1 LKQANQGDLFMN
13 IAVIGSGNVGG
24 TLGRRWAELGH
35 QVIFGSRD
43 PHSQKVK
50 ALLAASPQARAATAG
65 DAAAQA
71 EVVALATPW
80 PGLEQIVT
88 GLGDLRGKV
97 VIDCTN
103 PIAPGFQLA
112 VGVTT
117 SGAEQVAGW
126 ATGARVVKAF
136 NTTGWENMADPLY
149 DGEPI
154 TMFICGDD
162 AQAKAVVTELA
173 EALGFEVAD
182 VGDLTTARFVEPLA
196 MVWIT
201 LAIVRG
207 QGRNLAFKIV
217 KR

>member
-1 LKQANQGDLFMN
+1 MN
-13 IAVIGSGNVGG
+13 IAVIGSGNVCG

>member
-1 LKQANQGDLFMN
+1 
-13 IAVIGSGNVGG
+13 VGG

>member
-1 LKQANQGDLFMN
+1 MN